1 MVITVNTITA
11 TIINDDSSFELM
23 LTFKRVPNTKIT
35 WPWYLDEYGHHCQHH
50 HHHHYHWFWLSK
62 EFLPP
67 RLISLDEYGHHCQHH
82 YCHHHHSC
90 WFWLSKDFL
99 PLRWLDFDVFITS
112 MKTIV
117 LTTATTVN
125 TIHLDVYFQCTVN
138 YNWDILIWWSNNN
151 YHLFFLQDRPEWR
164 RHIMAWF
171 DEVGD
176 LRDFYLY
183 FVWWS
188 H

>member
-11 TIINDDSSFELM
+11 TIINDVDDSSFELM
-23 LTFKRVPNTKIT
+23 LTFKRVPNTKMT
-35 WPWYLDEYGHHCQHH
+35 WPWC
-50 HHHHYHWFWLSK
+50 
-62 EFLPP
+62 
-67 RLISLDEYGHHCQHH
+67 LDEYGHHCQHH